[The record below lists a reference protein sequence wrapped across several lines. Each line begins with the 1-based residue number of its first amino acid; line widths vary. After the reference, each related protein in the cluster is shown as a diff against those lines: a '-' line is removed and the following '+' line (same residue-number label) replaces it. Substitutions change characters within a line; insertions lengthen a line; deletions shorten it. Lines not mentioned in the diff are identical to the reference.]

1 MKWRYGLNDTLTGTN
16 IQTGDS
22 ILDDESPVCMSYM
35 NACMT
40 GRVLL
45 IYFFHAPD
53 QNGNHVF
60 FQFLR
65 RNLCLGPVPGF
76 NTIDRMQQ

>member
-16 IQTGDS
+16 TQTGDF

-40 GRVLL
+40 GR
-45 IYFFHAPD
+45 
-53 QNGNHVF
+53 
-60 FQFLR
+60 
-65 RNLCLGPVPGF
+65 
-76 NTIDRMQQ
+76 DR